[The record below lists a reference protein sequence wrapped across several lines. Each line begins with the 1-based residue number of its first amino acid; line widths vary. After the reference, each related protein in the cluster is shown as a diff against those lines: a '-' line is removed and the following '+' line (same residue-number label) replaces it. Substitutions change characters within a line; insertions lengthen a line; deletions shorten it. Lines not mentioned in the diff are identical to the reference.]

1 MQVIDLPKNTE
12 IERNILGSL
21 LIDKKSLSLVIN
33 YLKEDIF
40 YDYKHKLVFRTIR
53 EMYDKNIPI
62 DITTLYQRIVDAKQT
77 DQVNAYYL
85 SELTKEVV
93 STAHLEAH
101 IELIIELYKRRMLV
115 VLGGELVV
123 GATNGEA
130 ETIDFMAEV
139 SKKLIQLQEFGN
151 IYEKMMEDI
160 IMSINYTRDMAQ
172 KGSLLGFNTGFNEL
186 NNTLCGWVKPDL
198 VIVAARP
205 GMGKCLG
212 LGTKVIMFDGSKK
225 PVEELEVG
233 DKLMGV
239 DSKPRMIISL
249 ARGQE
254 NMYWVKQKNGYDYRV
269 NESHILSLKRS
280 RNGINIFN
288 GDVLN
293 IPVNEYINKSTKFK
307 SNYKGYK
314 TGFEL
319 STNYDFGYINPYMM
333 GVWLGDGSSSKPG
346 ICAIENEIVESIYN
360 YAKKFNLGVRVER
373 KNEGSVS
380 YYYNK
385 GGNSTNLFLD
395 TLKQFNLLNNKH
407 IPDNYLYNSRHY
419 RLELLAG
426 LLDTDGYYDANF
438 NYFEITQKNIE
449 LGKQIAYLSRTL
461 GFRVT
466 ENMRKATSQNGTTI
480 DVIKVVITGDLT
492 SIPTRVF
499 HKKAH
504 KSKPNKNHLCCGIE
518 VEFDKF
524 DDYYGFTLDKD
535 GLFLLEDT
543 TVTHN
548 TAFMLSSIY
557 QLACLDSVPV
567 AVFSLEMSSEQLVER
582 LESIGSQLPLKW
594 LRMNTLDTTQRKVL
608 LKTDDLLLASPI
620 HIEDM
625 GGISVTQLRAKATIL
640 KQKYGIKVIFIDYL
654 QLMSGTGK
662 SNQNREQEVSYISRS
677 LKALAKELE
686 VPIIALSQLS
696 RRVEERG
703 DKMPQLSDLRESGS
717 IEQDADAVIMLMR
730 PHYYEMTE
738 AIEIGGKEYSPSDL
752 VVCKVEKN
760 RHGSTKNI
768 ALRFLPETMKFEDY
782 E

>member
-1 MQVIDLPKNTE
+1 MQVIDLPKNIE

-62 DITTLYQRIVDAKQT
+62 DITTLYQRIIDAKQT

-93 STAHLEAH
+93 STAHLESH

-123 GATNGEA
+123 GATNGEH

-160 IMSINYTRDMAQ
+160 ILSINYSRDMAQ
-172 KGSLLGFNTGFNEL
+172 KGGLLGYNTGFNEL

-205 GMGKCLG
+205 GMGK
-212 LGTKVIMFDGSKK
+212 
-225 PVEELEVG
+225 
-233 DKLMGV
+233 
-239 DSKPRMIISL
+239 
-249 ARGQE
+249 
-254 NMYWVKQKNGYDYRV
+254 
-269 NESHILSLKRS
+269 
-280 RNGINIFN
+280 
-288 GDVLN
+288 
-293 IPVNEYINKSTKFK
+293 
-307 SNYKGYK
+307 
-314 TGFEL
+314 
-319 STNYDFGYINPYMM
+319 
-333 GVWLGDGSSSKPG
+333 
-346 ICAIENEIVESIYN
+346 
-360 YAKKFNLGVRVER
+360 
-373 KNEGSVS
+373 
-380 YYYNK
+380 
-385 GGNSTNLFLD
+385 
-395 TLKQFNLLNNKH
+395 
-407 IPDNYLYNSRHY
+407 
-419 RLELLAG
+419 
-426 LLDTDGYYDANF
+426 
-438 NYFEITQKNIE
+438 
-449 LGKQIAYLSRTL
+449 
-461 GFRVT
+461 
-466 ENMRKATSQNGTTI
+466 
-480 DVIKVVITGDLT
+480 
-492 SIPTRVF
+492 
-499 HKKAH
+499 
-504 KSKPNKNHLCCGIE
+504 
-518 VEFDKF
+518 
-524 DDYYGFTLDKD
+524 
-535 GLFLLEDT
+535 
-543 TVTHN
+543 

-557 QLACLDSVPV
+557 QLACVDNVPL

-582 LESIGSQLPLKW
+582 LESISSQLPLKW
-594 LRMNTLDTTQRKVL
+594 LRMNTLDDEQRKVL
-608 LKTDDLLLASPI
+608 LRTDDLLLTSPI

-717 IEQDADAVIMLMR
+717 IEQDSDAVIMLMR
-730 PHYYEMTE
+730 PAYYEMTE
-738 AIEIGGKEYSPSDL
+738 VIEIGGKEYSPSDL

-782 E
+782 D

>member
-1 MQVIDLPKNTE
+1 
-12 IERNILGSL
+12 
-21 LIDKKSLSLVIN
+21 
-33 YLKEDIF
+33 
-40 YDYKHKLVFRTIR
+40 
-53 EMYDKNIPI
+53 
-62 DITTLYQRIVDAKQT
+62 
-77 DQVNAYYL
+77 
-85 SELTKEVV
+85 
-93 STAHLEAH
+93 
-101 IELIIELYKRRMLV
+101 MLV

-123 GATNGEA
+123 GATNGE
-130 ETIDFMAEV
+130 EGTIDFMAEV

-160 IMSINYTRDMAQ
+160 ILSINYSRDMAQ
-172 KGSLLGFNTGFNEL
+172 KGGLLGYNTGFNEL

-205 GMGKCLG
+205 GMGK
-212 LGTKVIMFDGSKK
+212 
-225 PVEELEVG
+225 
-233 DKLMGV
+233 
-239 DSKPRMIISL
+239 
-249 ARGQE
+249 
-254 NMYWVKQKNGYDYRV
+254 
-269 NESHILSLKRS
+269 
-280 RNGINIFN
+280 
-288 GDVLN
+288 
-293 IPVNEYINKSTKFK
+293 
-307 SNYKGYK
+307 
-314 TGFEL
+314 
-319 STNYDFGYINPYMM
+319 
-333 GVWLGDGSSSKPG
+333 
-346 ICAIENEIVESIYN
+346 
-360 YAKKFNLGVRVER
+360 
-373 KNEGSVS
+373 
-380 YYYNK
+380 
-385 GGNSTNLFLD
+385 
-395 TLKQFNLLNNKH
+395 
-407 IPDNYLYNSRHY
+407 
-419 RLELLAG
+419 
-426 LLDTDGYYDANF
+426 
-438 NYFEITQKNIE
+438 
-449 LGKQIAYLSRTL
+449 
-461 GFRVT
+461 
-466 ENMRKATSQNGTTI
+466 
-480 DVIKVVITGDLT
+480 
-492 SIPTRVF
+492 
-499 HKKAH
+499 
-504 KSKPNKNHLCCGIE
+504 
-518 VEFDKF
+518 
-524 DDYYGFTLDKD
+524 
-535 GLFLLEDT
+535 
-543 TVTHN
+543 

-557 QLACLDSVPV
+557 QLACLDSVPL

-594 LRMNTLDTTQRKVL
+594 LRMNTLDATQRKVL
-608 LKTDDLLLASPI
+608 LKTDDLLLTSPI